1 MNPDSSGLIEIT
13 QRLTDLFY
21 AKVMSGLSRPRFPAQ
36 SGRETAAGIEPQTR
50 FVGRS
55 PTELVTQLELL
66 GDRGVTFHV
75 RVVQVVQQATALT
88 NHHEQT
94 AA

>member
-1 MNPDSSGLIEIT
+1 MNPESSGLIEIT

-36 SGRETAAGIEPQTR
+36 SGRETAAGSESQTR
-50 FVGRS
+50 FAGRS
-55 PTELVTQLELL
+55 PTELVAQLELL
-66 GDRGVTFHV
+66 GDCRVAFHV
-75 RVVQVVQQATALT
+75 GVVQIVQQAAALAD
-88 NHHEQT
+88 HHKQT